1 MRRLLV
7 TLILGVFL
15 ASAAGCADLGISNPF
30 ESTPTA
36 ANSQLLGISLP
47 AGMELS
53 TQHCAR
59 TTGSDGQPQGMETA
73 YGQADRMQVAQSLFN
88 NMQGAGWNVRMSLRK
103 ADRIML
109 AFENG
114 NRLAVISL
122 YSQTVYSC
130 VAEIWVSEKMA
141 DGSSLNLLPL
151 RGEGG
156 QNSGGFGGF
165 GGSSDGVSGGGF
177 ESNGPATAAVSR
189 RPTAAARRLRWA
201 TAGAGAPLRAA
212 AAAAVCRSVCCE
224 RVALPQQPPFRGQ
237 ASASGRVRLHRLLQG
252 AGSAARPARP
262 GHPRFRHPHRRR
274 APFRDAPAFRGP
286 GRHAGL
292 WPHVRGRRGLRSSGA
307 GPAGPGHAGGPGLG
321 RRPVASGGRSG
332 VGHALGA
339 GAGL

>member
-7 TLILGVFL
+7 TLILGVSL

-36 ANSQLLGISLP
+36 ASSQLLGISLP

-88 NMQGAGWNVRMSLRK
+88 NMQGSGWNLRMSLRK

-130 VAEIWVSEKMA
+130 VAEIWVSEKLA
-141 DGSSLNLLPL
+141 DGSTLNLLPL

-156 QNSGGFGGF
+156 QNSGGLGGF
-165 GGSSDGVSGGGF
+165 GSSSSDGASGGGF
-177 ESNGPATAAVSR
+177 ESNGPATGGGFET
-189 RPTAAARRLRWA
+189 PD
-201 TAGAGAPLRAA
+201 
-212 AAAAVCRSVCCE
+212 
-224 RVALPQQPPFRGQ
+224 
-237 ASASGRVRLHRLLQG
+237 SGSSSGSSGGWGSSSGGSSSGSGLQERLL
-252 AGSAARPARP
+252 
-262 GHPRFRHPHRRR
+262 
-274 APFRDAPAFRGP
+274 
-286 GRHAGL
+286 
-292 WPHVRGRRGLRSSGA
+292 
-307 GPAGPGHAGGPGLG
+307 
-321 RRPVASGGRSG
+321 
-332 VGHALGA
+332 
-339 GAGL
+339 

>member
-7 TLILGVFL
+7 TLILGVSL

-36 ANSQLLGISLP
+36 ASSQLLGISLP

-88 NMQGAGWNVRMSLRK
+88 NMQGSGWNLRMSLRK

-130 VAEIWVSEKMA
+130 VAEIWVSEKLA

-151 RGEGG
+151 RGEGS

-165 GGSSDGVSGGGF
+165 GGSSDGASGGGF
-177 ESNGPATAAVSR
+177 ESNGPATDGGFETPDGGS
-189 RPTAAARRLRWA
+189 T
-201 TAGAGAPLRAA
+201 
-212 AAAAVCRSVCCE
+212 
-224 RVALPQQPPFRGQ
+224 PPPVGT
-237 ASASGRVRLHRLLQG
+237 SESWGSSSGGSSGSGLQERLL
-252 AGSAARPARP
+252 
-262 GHPRFRHPHRRR
+262 
-274 APFRDAPAFRGP
+274 
-286 GRHAGL
+286 
-292 WPHVRGRRGLRSSGA
+292 
-307 GPAGPGHAGGPGLG
+307 
-321 RRPVASGGRSG
+321 
-332 VGHALGA
+332 
-339 GAGL
+339 

>member
-30 ESTPTA
+30 ESSPTA
-36 ANSQLLGISLP
+36 ASSQLLGISLP

-53 TQHCAR
+53 AQHCAR

-88 NMQGAGWNVRMSLRK
+88 NMQGAGWNLRMSLRK
-103 ADRIML
+103 ADRIMM

-130 VAEIWVSEKMA
+130 VAEIWVSEKMP

-151 RGEGG
+151 RGEGS

-165 GGSSDGVSGGGF
+165 GGSSSDGASGGGF
-177 ESNGPATAAVSR
+177 ESNGPATGGGFET
-189 RPTAAARRLRWA
+189 PD
-201 TAGAGAPLRAA
+201 
-212 AAAAVCRSVCCE
+212 
-224 RVALPQQPPFRGQ
+224 
-237 ASASGRVRLHRLLQG
+237 SG
-252 AGSAARPARP
+252 S
-262 GHPRFRHPHRRR
+262 
-274 APFRDAPAFRGP
+274 
-286 GRHAGL
+286 
-292 WPHVRGRRGLRSSGA
+292 SSGW
-307 GPAGPGHAGGPGLG
+307 GSSSSGSSG
-321 RRPVASGGRSG
+321 SGGWGSSSG
-332 VGHALGA
+332 SSG
-339 GAGL
+339 GLQERPL

>member
-7 TLILGVFL
+7 TLILGVSL

-36 ANSQLLGISLP
+36 ASSQLLGISLP

-88 NMQGAGWNVRMSLRK
+88 NMQGSGWNLRMSLRK

-130 VAEIWVSEKMA
+130 VAEIWVSV
-141 DGSSLNLLPL
+141 LP
-151 RGEGG
+151 
-156 QNSGGFGGF
+156 
-165 GGSSDGVSGGGF
+165 
-177 ESNGPATAAVSR
+177 
-189 RPTAAARRLRWA
+189 
-201 TAGAGAPLRAA
+201 
-212 AAAAVCRSVCCE
+212 
-224 RVALPQQPPFRGQ
+224 
-237 ASASGRVRLHRLLQG
+237 
-252 AGSAARPARP
+252 
-262 GHPRFRHPHRRR
+262 
-274 APFRDAPAFRGP
+274 
-286 GRHAGL
+286 
-292 WPHVRGRRGLRSSGA
+292 
-307 GPAGPGHAGGPGLG
+307 
-321 RRPVASGGRSG
+321 
-332 VGHALGA
+332 
-339 GAGL
+339 

>member
-7 TLILGVFL
+7 TLILGVSL
-15 ASAAGCADLGISNPF
+15 ASAGGCADLGISNPF

-36 ANSQLLGISLP
+36 ASSQLFGISLP

-88 NMQGAGWNVRMSLRK
+88 NMQGSGWNLRMSLRK

-130 VAEIWVSEKMA
+130 VAEIWVSEKLA

-151 RGEGG
+151 RGEGS

-165 GGSSDGVSGGGF
+165 GGSSDGASGGGF
-177 ESNGPATAAVSR
+177 ESNGPATGGGFETPDGGS
-189 RPTAAARRLRWA
+189 T
-201 TAGAGAPLRAA
+201 
-212 AAAAVCRSVCCE
+212 
-224 RVALPQQPPFRGQ
+224 PPPVGT
-237 ASASGRVRLHRLLQG
+237 SESWGSSSGGSSGSGLQERLL
-252 AGSAARPARP
+252 
-262 GHPRFRHPHRRR
+262 
-274 APFRDAPAFRGP
+274 
-286 GRHAGL
+286 
-292 WPHVRGRRGLRSSGA
+292 
-307 GPAGPGHAGGPGLG
+307 
-321 RRPVASGGRSG
+321 
-332 VGHALGA
+332 
-339 GAGL
+339 

>member
-7 TLILGVFL
+7 TLILGVSL

-36 ANSQLLGISLP
+36 ASSQLLGISLP

-88 NMQGAGWNVRMSLRK
+88 NMQGSGWNLRMSLRK

-130 VAEIWVSEKMA
+130 VAEIWVSEKLA

-151 RGEGG
+151 RGEGS

-165 GGSSDGVSGGGF
+165 GKLDFLVGQENIGHIKAALVLTAGQKSDGHRDHPVFFQPLPGNTGLQRARIQRREQQAAIQPF
-177 ESNGPATAAVSR
+177 QPKHGPDLLPGKEHGAHFQRPAV
-189 RPTAAARRLRWA
+189 RLRKA
-201 TAGAGAPLRAA
+201 DEDRLAGGDTAGQ
-212 AAAAVCRSVCCE
+212 VE
-224 RVALPQQPPFRGQ
+224 HQ
-237 ASASGRVRLHRLLQG
+237 RVRLLKSPRRFLIERREGQG
-252 AGSAARPARP
+252 HFATLPADGVAFLFFLETAA
-262 GHPRFRHPHRRR
+262 FQRRR
-274 APFRDAPAFRGP
+274 FQTKLFFHFPLS
-286 GRHAGL
+286 H
-292 WPHVRGRRGLRSSGA
+292 SSTQA
-307 GPAGPGHAGGPGLG
+307 
-321 RRPVASGGRSG
+321 G
-332 VGHALGA
+332 VGF
-339 GAGL
+339 

>member
-15 ASAAGCADLGISNPF
+15 ASASGCADLGISNPF

-36 ANSQLLGISLP
+36 ASSQLLGISLP

-165 GGSSDGVSGGGF
+165 GGSSDGASGGGF
-177 ESNGPATAAVSR
+177 ESNGPATGGGFETTDGGS
-189 RPTAAARRLRWA
+189 T
-201 TAGAGAPLRAA
+201 
-212 AAAAVCRSVCCE
+212 
-224 RVALPQQPPFRGQ
+224 PPPVGN
-237 ASASGRVRLHRLLQG
+237 SGGWGSSSGGGSSGSGLQERLL
-252 AGSAARPARP
+252 
-262 GHPRFRHPHRRR
+262 
-274 APFRDAPAFRGP
+274 
-286 GRHAGL
+286 
-292 WPHVRGRRGLRSSGA
+292 
-307 GPAGPGHAGGPGLG
+307 
-321 RRPVASGGRSG
+321 
-332 VGHALGA
+332 
-339 GAGL
+339 

>member
-88 NMQGAGWNVRMSLRK
+88 NMQGAG
-103 ADRIML
+103 
-109 AFENG
+109 
-114 NRLAVISL
+114 
-122 YSQTVYSC
+122 QTVYSC

-177 ESNGPATAAVSR
+177 ESNGPATGGGFETPDGGS
-189 RPTAAARRLRWA
+189 T
-201 TAGAGAPLRAA
+201 
-212 AAAAVCRSVCCE
+212 
-224 RVALPQQPPFRGQ
+224 PPPVGN
-237 ASASGRVRLHRLLQG
+237 SGGWGSSSGGSSGSGLQERLL
-252 AGSAARPARP
+252 
-262 GHPRFRHPHRRR
+262 
-274 APFRDAPAFRGP
+274 
-286 GRHAGL
+286 
-292 WPHVRGRRGLRSSGA
+292 
-307 GPAGPGHAGGPGLG
+307 
-321 RRPVASGGRSG
+321 
-332 VGHALGA
+332 
-339 GAGL
+339 

>member
-7 TLILGVFL
+7 TLILGVSL

-30 ESTPTA
+30 ESTPA
-36 ANSQLLGISLP
+36 ATSSQLLGISLP

-88 NMQGAGWNVRMSLRK
+88 TMQGAGWNVRMSLRK

-130 VAEIWVSEKMA
+130 VAEIWVSEKLP

-156 QNSGGFGGF
+156 QNSGGFGGSS
-165 GGSSDGVSGGGF
+165 GGASGGGF
-177 ESNGPATAAVSR
+177 ESNGPATGGGFETPDGGS
-189 RPTAAARRLRWA
+189 T
-201 TAGAGAPLRAA
+201 
-212 AAAAVCRSVCCE
+212 
-224 RVALPQQPPFRGQ
+224 PPPVGT
-237 ASASGRVRLHRLLQG
+237 SESWGSSSGGGSSSGSGLQERLL
-252 AGSAARPARP
+252 
-262 GHPRFRHPHRRR
+262 
-274 APFRDAPAFRGP
+274 
-286 GRHAGL
+286 
-292 WPHVRGRRGLRSSGA
+292 
-307 GPAGPGHAGGPGLG
+307 
-321 RRPVASGGRSG
+321 
-332 VGHALGA
+332 
-339 GAGL
+339 

>member
-156 QNSGGFGGF
+156 QNSGGFETPDGGSTPPPVGNSGGWGSSSG
-165 GGSSDGVSGGGF
+165 GGSSGSGLQ
-177 ESNGPATAAVSR
+177 E
-189 RPTAAARRLRWA
+189 
-201 TAGAGAPLRAA
+201 
-212 AAAAVCRSVCCE
+212 
-224 RVALPQQPPFRGQ
+224 
-237 ASASGRVRLHRLLQG
+237 RLL
-252 AGSAARPARP
+252 
-262 GHPRFRHPHRRR
+262 
-274 APFRDAPAFRGP
+274 
-286 GRHAGL
+286 
-292 WPHVRGRRGLRSSGA
+292 
-307 GPAGPGHAGGPGLG
+307 
-321 RRPVASGGRSG
+321 
-332 VGHALGA
+332 
-339 GAGL
+339 

>member
-114 NRLAVISL
+114 NRLAVINI
-122 YSQTVYSC
+122 YPQTVYSC
-130 VAEIWVSEKMA
+130 VTEIWVSEKMA

-151 RGEGG
+151 RGEGS
-156 QNSGGFGGF
+156 QNS
-165 GGSSDGVSGGGF
+165 
-177 ESNGPATAAVSR
+177 AAN
-189 RPTAAARRLRWA
+189 TARRSRWKA
-201 TAGAGAPLRAA
+201 CA
-212 AAAAVCRSVCCE
+212 
-224 RVALPQQPPFRGQ
+224 
-237 ASASGRVRLHRLLQG
+237 
-252 AGSAARPARP
+252 
-262 GHPRFRHPHRRR
+262 
-274 APFRDAPAFRGP
+274 
-286 GRHAGL
+286 
-292 WPHVRGRRGLRSSGA
+292 
-307 GPAGPGHAGGPGLG
+307 
-321 RRPVASGGRSG
+321 
-332 VGHALGA
+332 
-339 GAGL
+339 

>member
-36 ANSQLLGISLP
+36 ASSQLLGISLP

-73 YGQADRMQVAQSLFN
+73 YGQADR
-88 NMQGAGWNVRMSLRK
+88 
-103 ADRIML
+103 IML

-114 NRLAVISL
+114 NRLAVINI
-122 YSQTVYSC
+122 YPQTVYSC

-165 GGSSDGVSGGGF
+165 GGSSDGASGGGF
-177 ESNGPATAAVSR
+177 ESNGPATGGGFETPDGGS
-189 RPTAAARRLRWA
+189 T
-201 TAGAGAPLRAA
+201 
-212 AAAAVCRSVCCE
+212 
-224 RVALPQQPPFRGQ
+224 PPPVGN
-237 ASASGRVRLHRLLQG
+237 SGGWGSSSGGGSSGSGLQERLL
-252 AGSAARPARP
+252 
-262 GHPRFRHPHRRR
+262 
-274 APFRDAPAFRGP
+274 
-286 GRHAGL
+286 
-292 WPHVRGRRGLRSSGA
+292 
-307 GPAGPGHAGGPGLG
+307 
-321 RRPVASGGRSG
+321 
-332 VGHALGA
+332 
-339 GAGL
+339 